1 MSGLTRT
8 DRICG
13 ITIFILALI
22 APSAHAKCIPSFPYA
37 DGWLGGDRA
46 YAIPLGAARDLWLF
60 GDSFVGTD
68 LQTSRPGSRMIY
80 NAAAISTCRNGKW
93 NIRYYYPKNIAYGY
107 PEAFFDTGTDKYR
120 FWPLDGFVRE
130 GTLFVFLVEI
140 ATTGNGLFDFKETGA
155 KLAEIG
161 NPADEPDRW
170 KVKYYDLSSDA
181 GLVPGVAAFVA
192 DRHAY
197 FYAVVD
203 RSAPGKQVILGR
215 VPLDRLDSPAAS
227 VEYLARGMVWKKGLN
242 RLDAEIIIDNA
253 APEFSVRYHA
263 EIAQWVMVETD
274 PVFPATEIGIRSAS
288 HPEGPWSSFRPL
300 YEIPEMRVVA
310 TANPEGV
317 FCYEARE
324 HPELA
329 SSPDSLSIT
338 YACSSLSWQ
347 RQVGDLTLYRPQAI
361 SLPLR

>member
-1 MSGLTRT
+1 MPTA
-8 DRICG
+8 
-13 ITIFILALI
+13 ILII
-22 APSAHAKCIPSFPYA
+22 ATLLVAELASASCVTSFPYA

-46 YAIPLGAARDLWLF
+46 YSIPLDAGRDLWLF
-60 GDSFVGTD
+60 GDSFVGAD
-68 LQTSRPGSRMIY
+68 HQTSRPGSRMIY
-80 NAAAISTCRNGKW
+80 NAAAISTCRAGKW
-93 NIRYYYPKNIAYGY
+93 NIRYYYPKNIASGY

-140 ATTGNGLFDFKETGA
+140 ATTGSGLFDFKEIGA
-155 KLAEIG
+155 KLAEVS

-170 KVKYYDLSSDA
+170 KVNYYDLSSEA

-197 FYAVVD
+197 FYAVAD
-203 RSAPGKQVILGR
+203 RNAPGKHQVILGR
-215 VPLDRLDSPAAS
+215 IPLDHLDSPAAS
-227 VEYLARGMVWKKGLN
+227 LEYLARGGVWKKGLN
-242 RLDAEIIIDNA
+242 QFDAEIIIEDT

-263 EIAQWVMVETD
+263 EISRWVMVETD
-274 PVFPATEIGIRSAS
+274 PGFPATQIGVRTAS

-300 YEIPEMRVVA
+300 YEIPEVRA
-310 TANPEGV
+310 ANAGGV

-324 HPELA
+324 HPEL
-329 SSPDSLSIT
+329 SSSSDLLDIT
-338 YACSSLSWQ
+338 YLCSSLSSG
-347 RQVGDLTLYRPQAI
+347 RQVQDLSLYRPQAI